1 MKSGKKWLAGIL
13 SIVMTMAFMPM
24 YAFAGEASSGSA
36 DTDAVWTVE
45 DSEGFILG
53 NYNELQDAMESG
65 REYDSTIILNRD
77 ASGKGAALALSYGDS
92 PYFNFDFNGNTYT
105 VTDGATYGAE
115 PERAAICLQ
124 GDEGHVTFKN
134 GTLKIQNCEVGIH
147 IEGACTGDAKITNFN
162 IDASGSSDCANAVIA
177 EQIAINGNS
186 SVKVQPGNNA
196 IQFWSDSTIDTAGT
210 IQGKIVNK
218 DEENYYSL
226 RIYNGLFTEKP
237 KDECIANGYAIKT
250 ENDGTFSVIP
260 TEEWAPMIA
269 KIKALQKEVTEA
281 EHAMESDQKEMDD
294 NMKQLETS
302 VGAAEKALNDDIF
315 EEDVDINKAI
325 SDAEKSIQ
333 ESKVQVKNIQA
344 LLEQK
349 GTEYSEKGKELYSKC
364 EELIEELNESEY
376 DSGNYNI
383 YELESVAENMQ
394 TVFSSDKYEEEEY
407 NQYLI
412 ELEKLNT
419 NLNKAEVKLGKA
431 KELSNNVN
439 KELED
444 TLNAANKELD
454 TAKDSLNKA
463 NKELEELNKKVDTL
477 QNSLKETQDKL
488 KKTEEQLKNQNNKP
502 TPSPTVAPVKKPGQV
517 KGLKLKAGKKKV
529 TVTYKK
535 VSGATSYKVTYS
547 TSKKF
552 KKAKTATVKSGKTVK
567 KTISKL
573 KSKKTYYVKVRAV
586 KKVKGKSYTGKWSA
600 VKKVKVK

>member
-13 SIVMTMAFMPM
+13 SIVMTMALMPM
-24 YAFAGEASSGSA
+24 YAFAGEASSDSA

-45 DSEGFILG
+45 DAEGFILG

-77 ASGKGAALALSYGDS
+77 ASGKGAALTLSDGDS

-115 PERAAICLQ
+115 SERAAICLP

-147 IEGACTGDAKITNFN
+147 IEGACTGDVKITNFN

-186 SVKVQPGNNA
+186 SVKVQSGNNA
-196 IQFWSDSTIDTAGT
+196 IKFWSSSTIDTAGT
-210 IQGKIVNK
+210 IQGKIFNE
-218 DEENYYSL
+218 DEENYYNL

-260 TEEWAPMIA
+260 TEEWAPMLA

-281 EHAMESDQKEMDD
+281 EQAMESDQKEMDD
-294 NMKQLETS
+294 KLKQLETS
-302 VGAAEKALNDDIF
+302 VDAAERALNDDIF

-333 ESKVQVKNIQA
+333 ESRVQVKDIQA

-349 GTEYSEKGKELYSKC
+349 GTEYSEKGKELYS
-364 EELIEELNESEY
+364 
-376 DSGNYNI
+376 
-383 YELESVAENMQ
+383 
-394 TVFSSDKYEEEEY
+394 
-407 NQYLI
+407 
-412 ELEKLNT
+412 
-419 NLNKAEVKLGKA
+419 
-431 KELSNNVN
+431 NVN

-454 TAKDSLNKA
+454 AAKDSLNKA

-488 KKTEEQLKNQNNKP
+488 KKAEEELKNQNNKP
-502 TPSPTVAPVKKPGQV
+502 TPSPTAAPVKKPGQV

-535 VSGATSYKVTYS
+535 VSGATSYKVIYS

-573 KSKKTYYVKVRAV
+573 KSKKRYYVKVCAV
-586 KKVKGKSYTGKWSA
+586 KKVKGKNYTGKWSA